1 MTDGFN
7 ICEYF
12 RKISSKI
19 LSIIPI
25 SENLLTF
32 LFFSAIFTIGG
43 SAMIERTDYLQKL
56 IAWKDEQIIKVVTG
70 IRRCGKST
78 LLDLYKG
85 YLKENG
91 IGDEQIISVN
101 FEDLENERLQ
111 DYRVLYAYLTER
123 LCKGK
128 TTYIFL
134 DEIQK
139 VEGFEKVVDS
149 LYIKENVDVY
159 ITGSNSWLLSGELA
173 TLLSGRY
180 VEINMLPFSF
190 AEFCQSRGGSD
201 EDRLFAEYMSDGA
214 FPYIAT
220 MDRTKE
226 KIDMYLEG
234 IYNTVIVKDVE
245 ERQRRREKD
254 PNKRKVTDIALLKNI
269 SKFLANSVGSP
280 VSVKKIADYITS
292 SGRKVSQN
300 TVDDYIEALVQA
312 YIFYRA
318 ERYDVEGKQLLKQN
332 GKLYI
337 VDLGLRRY
345 LLPKRNYDLGYSL
358 ENIIF
363 LELLRRGYQV
373 NVGKAGSTE
382 IDFVARKDDILE
394 YYQVTAS
401 LTEQTTFEREIAPL
415 RKIRDNYPKKILT
428 LDRFTLG
435 NYEGIEVVNAIDWL
449 LNKN

>member
-1 MTDGFN
+1 
-7 ICEYF
+7 
-12 RKISSKI
+12 
-19 LSIIPI
+19 
-25 SENLLTF
+25 
-32 LFFSAIFTIGG
+32 
-43 SAMIERTDYLQKL
+43 MIERTNYLQKL

-78 LLDLYKG
+78 LLDIYKG

-101 FEDLENERLQ
+101 FEELENEALQ
-111 DYRVLYAYLTER
+111 DYKVLYAYLTER

-190 AEFCQSRGGSD
+190 AEFCQSRGGGD

-245 ERQRRREKD
+245 ERQRRKEKD
-254 PNKRKVTDIALLKNI
+254 PNKRKVTDISLLKNI

-280 VSVKKIADYITS
+280 VSVKGIADYITS

-394 YYQVTAS
+394 YYQVTSS
-401 LTEQTTFEREIAPL
+401 LTEQATFDREIAPL

-435 NYEGIEVVNAIDWL
+435 NYEGIEVINAIDWL

>member
-1 MTDGFN
+1 
-7 ICEYF
+7 
-12 RKISSKI
+12 
-19 LSIIPI
+19 
-25 SENLLTF
+25 
-32 LFFSAIFTIGG
+32 
-43 SAMIERTDYLQKL
+43 MIERTNYLQKL

-78 LLDLYKG
+78 LLDIYKG

-190 AEFCQSRGGSD
+190 AEFCQSRGGGD

-214 FPYIAT
+214 FPYIVT

-245 ERQRRREKD
+245 ERQRRKEND

-300 TVDDYIEALVQA
+300 TIDDYIEALVQA

-318 ERYDVEGKQLLKQN
+318 ERYDVGGKQLLKQN

-401 LTEQTTFEREIAPL
+401 LTEQATFDREIAPL

>member
-1 MTDGFN
+1 
-7 ICEYF
+7 
-12 RKISSKI
+12 
-19 LSIIPI
+19 
-25 SENLLTF
+25 
-32 LFFSAIFTIGG
+32 
-43 SAMIERTDYLQKL
+43 MIERTNYLQKL

-78 LLDLYKG
+78 LLDIYKG
-85 YLKENG
+85 YLKGNG

-101 FEDLENERLQ
+101 FEDLENEALQ

-190 AEFCQSRGGSD
+190 AEFCQSRGGGD

-226 KIDMYLEG
+226 KTDMYLEG

-245 ERQRRREKD
+245 ERQRRKEKD

-373 NVGKAGSTE
+373 NVGRAGSTE
-382 IDFVARKDDILE
+382 IDFVTRKDDILE

-435 NYEGIEVVNAIDWL
+435 NYDGIEVINAIDWL

>member
-1 MTDGFN
+1 M
-7 ICEYF
+7 
-12 RKISSKI
+12 
-19 LSIIPI
+19 
-25 SENLLTF
+25 
-32 LFFSAIFTIGG
+32 
-43 SAMIERTDYLQKL
+43 
-56 IAWKDEQIIKVVTG
+56 
-70 IRRCGKST
+70 
-78 LLDLYKG
+78 LDLYKG

-91 IGDEQIISVN
+91 TGDEQIISVN
-101 FEDLENERLQ
+101 FEDLENEALQ

-123 LCKGK
+123 LCKGR

-190 AEFCQSRGGSD
+190 AEFCQSRGIGD

-245 ERQRRREKD
+245 ERQRRKEKD

-394 YYQVTAS
+394 YYQVTSS
-401 LTEQTTFEREIAPL
+401 LTEQATFDREIAPL

-435 NYEGIEVVNAIDWL
+435 NYEGIEVINAIDWL

>member
-1 MTDGFN
+1 
-7 ICEYF
+7 
-12 RKISSKI
+12 
-19 LSIIPI
+19 
-25 SENLLTF
+25 
-32 LFFSAIFTIGG
+32 
-43 SAMIERTDYLQKL
+43 MIERTNYLQKL

-91 IGDEQIISVN
+91 TGDEQIISLN

-128 TTYIFL
+128 MTYIFL

-139 VEGFEKVVDS
+139 VESFEKVVDS

-245 ERQRRREKD
+245 ERQRRKEKD

-435 NYEGIEVVNAIDWL
+435 NYDGIEVINAIDWL